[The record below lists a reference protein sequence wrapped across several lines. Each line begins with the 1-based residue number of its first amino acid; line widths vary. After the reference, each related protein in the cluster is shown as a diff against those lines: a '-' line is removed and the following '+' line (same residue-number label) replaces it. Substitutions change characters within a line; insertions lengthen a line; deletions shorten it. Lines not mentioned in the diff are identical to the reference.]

1 MPDAQLWL
9 DAQLSP
15 RIARWIGAD
24 FALEALPLRE
34 LGLRD
39 ACDREIFFAARQ
51 ADAIVITKDADF
63 VRLLRQY
70 GPPPRVIWL
79 RCGNTSEARLREILL
94 ATLLRV
100 LALLDDGESLVE
112 IADPL

>member
-1 MPDAQLWL
+1 VKLWL

-15 RIARWIGAD
+15 RLARWIVD
-24 FALEALPLRE
+24 QFNIEASPLRE

-39 ACDREIFFAARQ
+39 ARDHEIFFAARL
-51 ADAIVITKDADF
+51 ADATVITKDVDF
-63 VRLLRQY
+63 VRLLQEY

-79 RCGNTSEARLREILL
+79 RCGNTSEARLRELLL
-94 ATLLRV
+94 ATLPRV

-112 IADPL
+112 IANLL